1 MFLKELKIEN
11 KLGVI
16 REIFFHKGLNL
27 IVDETIESSKQTT
40 GNNVGKTT
48 VLRLVDFCLGSS
60 GRNIYQ
66 DSEFKEQ
73 ENNTVKDFL
82 IDTEVLITLIIVDD
96 LDFITESIIIKKN
109 FLKYTKKIQEI
120 NGKPII
126 NDKEF
131 DLKFKELIFDT
142 NVEKPTFKQIV
153 SKNIRDEKNK
163 LTNIVKVLNPYTKSE
178 EYEALFL
185 FWLGINTDTHNQKE
199 LLGKEKTREESFQK
213 RLKKEGELS
222 LIEQQLELVNS
233 KIEELQKQKAN
244 FNFNEKFE
252 SQIVELNEIKLSLS
266 KLSTELSRLNMRREL
281 ILESK
286 ADLETEKT
294 NIDISQI
301 ESLYNKASKL
311 IPNLQVTFQDTVK
324 FHNDLIDEKIKY
336 IDKELPGLTEKL
348 QSISKEITALRRQE
362 KILSVFISVSEYSD
376 DYDTILINLNSLFET
391 KGNLEERKRYWISS
405 NEKLERIS
413 EELDTINS
421 EINSKDNLIQK
432 RITLFNKYFTK
443 ISSELYGEEYLLSTQ
458 KNEKGYDL
466 IVTNLEGN
474 PSTGKK
480 KGQIAAFDFAYIL
493 FAEEIELKA
502 IHFIMH
508 DQLENMHD
516 NQLSTILIDLANSID
531 CQFILP
537 IVKDKIPADIDI
549 DKYIILKLSE
559 SNKLFKI

>member
-1 MFLKELKIEN
+1 MFLKKLNIEN
-11 KLGVI
+11 KLGLV
-16 REIFFHKGLNL
+16 REIEFHKGLNL
-27 IVDETIESSKQTT
+27 IVDETIEKDKKAT

-60 GRNIYQ
+60 GKNIYQ

-73 ENNTVKDFL
+73 ENSTIKDFL
-82 IDTEVLITLIIVDD
+82 IETEVIVILTLVDD
-96 LDFITESIIIKKN
+96 LDFPTVSITIKKN
-109 FLKYTKKIQEI
+109 FLKYGKKIQEI
-120 NGKPII
+120 NGETII
-126 NDKEF
+126 NEKEF
-131 DLKFKELIFDT
+131 DLKIKELIFNS

-163 LTNIVKVLNPYTKSE
+163 LSNIVKVLNPYTKIE

-233 KIEELQKQKAN
+233 KIEELQQIKAN

-252 SQIVELNEIKLSLS
+252 AQLEELNIIKLSLS

-286 ADLETEKT
+286 LELENERT
-294 NIDISQI
+294 NFDVNQI
-301 ESLYNKASKL
+301 ESLYSKASKL
-311 IPNLQVTFQDTVK
+311 IPNLQVSFEETVR
-324 FHNDLIDEKIKY
+324 FHNNLLDEKIKY
-336 IDKELPGLTEKL
+336 IEDELPSLTEKL
-348 QSISKEITALRRQE
+348 KSISKDVSSLRKRE
-362 KILSVFISVSEYSD
+362 KELSTFVSASEYSN
-376 DYDTILINLNSLFET
+376 DYDKILIELNSFFER
-391 KGNLEERKRYWISS
+391 KGNLEERKKIWITS
-405 NEKLERIS
+405 NGKLNRII
-413 EELDTINS
+413 EELETINS
-421 EINSKDNLIQK
+421 EINSKDSIIQK

-443 ISSELYGEEYLLSTQ
+443 ISNQLYGEEYLLSSQ
-458 KNEKGYDL
+458 KSERGYDL
-466 IVTNLEGN
+466 IVTNIEGN

-480 KGQIAAFDFAYIL
+480 KGQIAAFDFAYVL
-493 FAEEIELKA
+493 FAEEIELNY

-516 NQLSTILIDLANSID
+516 NQLSTILIDLANSIN

-537 IVKDKIPADIDI
+537 IVSDKIPIDIDI
-549 DKYIILKLSE
+549 EKYIILRLSE
-559 SNKLFKI
+559 NNKLFKK

>member
-1 MFLKELKIEN
+1 MFLKNLILEN
-11 KLGVI
+11 KLGLI
-16 REIFFHKGLNL
+16 REIKFHKGLNL
-27 IVDETIESSKQTT
+27 IVDETVEKDKKTT

-48 VLRLVDFCLGSS
+48 VLRLVDFCLASS
-60 GRNIYQ
+60 GKNIYQ

-73 ENNTVKDFL
+73 ENSTIKDFL
-82 IDTEVLITLIIVDD
+82 IDTEVIVTLTLVDD
-96 LDFITESIIIKKN
+96 WDFPSESITIKKN
-109 FLKYTKKIQEI
+109 FLKYSKRIQEI
-120 NGKPII
+120 NGETII
-126 NDKEF
+126 NEKEF
-131 DLKFKELIFDT
+131 DLKLKELIFDT

-163 LTNIVKVLNPYTKSE
+163 LANIVKVLNPYTKIE

-233 KIEELQKQKAN
+233 KILELQQIKAN

-252 SQIVELNEIKLSLS
+252 AQLEELNLLKLNLS

-286 ADLETEKT
+286 VELESERT
-294 NIDISQI
+294 NIDVNQI
-301 ESLYNKASKL
+301 ELLYSKASKL
-311 IPNLQVTFQDTVK
+311 IPNLQASFEETVR
-324 FHNDLIDEKIKY
+324 FHNDLLDEKIKY
-336 IDKELPGLTEKL
+336 IEVELPSLTEKL
-348 QSISKEITALRRQE
+348 KLISKDIFSFRRRE
-362 KILSVFISVSEYSD
+362 KELSEFVSASEYGE
-376 DYDTILINLNSLFET
+376 DYEHILIELNSFFER
-391 KGNLEERKRYWISS
+391 KGNLEERKKFWITS
-405 NEKLERIS
+405 NEKLNRIN
-413 EELDTINS
+413 EELESINT
-421 EINSKDNLIQK
+421 EINSKDSIIQK

-443 ISSELYGEEYLLSTQ
+443 VSNQLYGEEYLLSTQ
-458 KNEKGYDL
+458 KSERGYDL
-466 IVTNLEGN
+466 IVTNIEGN

-493 FAEEIELKA
+493 FAEEIEIKL

-516 NQLSTILIDLANSID
+516 NQLSTILIDLANSIN
-531 CQFILP
+531 CQFVLP
-537 IVKDKIPADIDI
+537 IVRDKIPSDIDI
-549 DKYIILKLSE
+549 EKYIILKLSE
-559 SNKLFKI
+559 NDKLFKK

>member
-1 MFLKELKIEN
+1 MFLKNLILEN
-11 KLGVI
+11 KLGLI
-16 REIFFHKGLNL
+16 REIEFHKGLNL
-27 IVDETIESSKQTT
+27 IVDETVEKDKKTT

-48 VLRLVDFCLGSS
+48 VLRLVDFCLGSN
-60 GRNIYQ
+60 GKNIYQ

-73 ENNTVKDFL
+73 ENNTIKNFL
-82 IDTEVLITLIIVDD
+82 IDTEVVVTLTLVDD
-96 LDFITESIIIKKN
+96 WDFPSESITIKKN
-109 FLKYTKKIQEI
+109 FLKYNKRIQEI
-120 NGKPII
+120 NGKTII
-126 NDKEF
+126 NEKDF
-131 DLKFKELIFDT
+131 DLKLKELIFDT

-163 LTNIVKVLNPYTKSE
+163 LTNIVKVLNPYTKIE

-185 FWLGINTDTHNQKE
+185 FWLGINTDTHNLKE

-233 KIEELQKQKAN
+233 KILELQQIKAN

-252 SQIVELNEIKLSLS
+252 AQLEELNLLKLKLS

-286 ADLETEKT
+286 VELESERT
-294 NIDISQI
+294 NIDVNQI
-301 ESLYNKASKL
+301 KLLYSKASKL
-311 IPNLQVTFQDTVK
+311 IPNLQASFEETVR
-324 FHNDLIDEKIKY
+324 FHNDLLDEKIKY
-336 IDKELPGLTEKL
+336 IEVELPSLTEKL
-348 QSISKEITALRRQE
+348 KLISKDISSFRRRE
-362 KILSVFISVSEYSD
+362 KELSEFVSASEYSE
-376 DYDTILINLNSLFET
+376 DYDYILIELNSFFER
-391 KGNLEERKRYWISS
+391 KGNLEERKKIWMTS
-405 NEKLERIS
+405 NEKLNRIS
-413 EELDTINS
+413 EELDTINT
-421 EINSKDNLIQK
+421 EINSKDSIIQK

-443 ISSELYGEEYLLSTQ
+443 VSNQLYGEEYLLSTQ
-458 KNEKGYDL
+458 KSERGYDL
-466 IVTNLEGN
+466 IVTNIEGN

-493 FAEEIELKA
+493 FAEEIELKL

-516 NQLSTILIDLANSID
+516 NQLSTILIDLANSIN

-537 IVKDKIPADIDI
+537 IVRDKIPSDIDI
-549 DKYIILKLSE
+549 EKYIILKLSE
-559 SNKLFKI
+559 NNKLFKK

>member
-1 MFLKELKIEN
+1 MFLKNLKIEN

-16 REIFFHKGLNL
+16 REIDFHKGLNL
-27 IVDETIESSKQTT
+27 IVDETPISNKKTT

-60 GRNIYQ
+60 GKNIYQ

-73 ENNTVKDFL
+73 ENSTIKDFL
-82 IDTEVLITLIIVDD
+82 INTEVVVTLNIVDD
-96 LDFITESIIIKKN
+96 LDFTSESILIKRN
-109 FLKYTKKIQEI
+109 FLKYSKKLQAI
-120 NGKPII
+120 NGETIL
-126 NDKEF
+126 NEKEF
-131 DLKFKELIFDT
+131 DAKLKELIF
-142 NVEKPTFKQIV
+142 NSEAEKPTFKQII

-163 LTNIVKVLNPYTKSE
+163 LANIVKVLNPYSKTE

-233 KIEELQKQKAN
+233 KITELQQVKSN

-252 SQIVELNEIKLSLS
+252 AQIKELNDVKLNLS

-281 ILESK
+281 VLESK
-286 ADLETEKT
+286 GDLTKERT
-294 NIDISQI
+294 NIDVSQI

-311 IPNLQVTFQDTVK
+311 VPNLQVTFQETVN

-336 IDKELPGLTEKL
+336 IDKELPSLTENL
-348 QSISKEITALRRQE
+348 VSISKKISSLRRKE
-362 KILSVFISVSEYSD
+362 KELSEFISASEYSN
-376 DYDTILINLNSLFET
+376 DYDKILIDLNSLFER
-391 KGNLEERKRYWISS
+391 KGNLEEKKKYWINS
-405 NEKLERIS
+405 NEKLSRIS
-413 EELDTINS
+413 EELKTINS
-421 EINSKDNLIQK
+421 EINSKDSIIQN
-432 RITLFNKYFTK
+432 RITLFNKFFTK
-443 ISSELYGEEYLLSTQ
+443 ISNDLYGEEYLLSTQ

-466 IVTNLEGN
+466 IVTNIEGN

-493 FAEEIELKA
+493 FAEEIEMKYV
-502 IHFIMH
+502 HFILH

-516 NQLSTILIDLANSID
+516 NQLSTILIDLSNSIN

-537 IVKDKIPADIDI
+537 IVTDKIPADLDI
-549 DKYIILKLSE
+549 DKYVILSLAE
-559 SNKLFKI
+559 NNKLFKV